1 MKRMK
6 KIWGVLL
13 ATVLLVTMFSST
25 AFAAISVPKSQTVY
39 LRSKYE
45 RGISYTGIVGIAVD
59 GMTKKQ
65 KITKSSVKSSNTSV
79 IAPTSMYRSASDYS
93 YQYFDNSGNDSS
105 RSSAYSYIDLQAKKP
120 GTATVSFKIGSKT
133 YKTKVTVK
141 NYVNPAATIKIP
153 GVNSGKNIAS
163 KFNSDT
169 YESGKQTKTAKS
181 GKIRVKAASG
191 WKLVRV
197 YIDDNKL
204 NGHGISYW
212 SSKGVSSVSLPIAFA
227 LKAKGKYYY
236 SFTFQNTKNKAELTL
251 TYNTY

>member
-6 KIWGVLL
+6 KVWGVFL
-13 ATVLLVTMFSST
+13 ATVLLVTMFSNT

-39 LRSKYE
+39 LTSKN
-45 RGISYTGIVGIAVD
+45 GTSSVSIPVNGL
-59 GMTKKQ
+59 TKKQ

-79 IAPTSMYRSASDYS
+79 MAPSSFFLRKKTIG
-93 YQYFDNSGNDSS
+93 QYILDV
-105 RSSAYSYIDLQAKKP
+105 APEAHAKKA
-120 GTATVSFKIGSKT
+120 GTSTITFKVGSKS
-133 YKTKVTVK
+133 YKSKVTVK
-141 NYVNPAATIKIP
+141 KYVNPATTIIIP

-163 KFNSDT
+163 KFNSDS

-197 YIDDNKL
+197 FIDDNKL
-204 NGHGISYW
+204 NGQGISYW
-212 SSKGVSSVSLPIAFA
+212 SSKGVSSVSLPMAFA

>member
-6 KIWGVLL
+6 KVWGIFL
-13 ATVLLVTMFSST
+13 ATVLLVTMFSNT
-25 AFAAISVPKSQTVY
+25 AFAAISVPKSQTIY
-39 LRSKYE
+39 LTSKN
-45 RGISYTGIVGIAVD
+45 GTSSVSIPVNGL
-59 GMTKKQ
+59 TKKQ

-79 IAPTSMYRSASDYS
+79 LAPSSLNRNTNEYTTQYINNKSKDYS
-93 YQYFDNSGNDSS
+93 SSYVSSSIYFD
-105 RSSAYSYIDLQAKKP
+105 AKKA
-120 GTATVSFKIGSKT
+120 GTSTITFKVGSKS
-133 YKTKVTVK
+133 YKSKVTVK
-141 NYVNPAATIKIP
+141 KYVNPATTIIVP
-153 GVNSGKNIAS
+153 GVNSGK
-163 KFNSDT
+163 K
-169 YESGKQTKTAKS
+169 TKTAKS

>member
-6 KIWGVLL
+6 KVWGIFL
-13 ATVLLVTMFSST
+13 ATVLLVTMFSNT
-25 AFAAISVPKSQTVY
+25 AFAAISVPKSQTIY
-39 LRSKYE
+39 LTRKNGTSSVSIPVN
-45 RGISYTGIVGIAVD
+45 GL
-59 GMTKKQ
+59 TKKQ

-79 IAPTSMYRSASDYS
+79 LAPSSLNRNTNEYTTQYINNKSKDYS
-93 YQYFDNSGNDSS
+93 SSYVSSSIYFD
-105 RSSAYSYIDLQAKKP
+105 AKKA
-120 GTATVSFKIGSKT
+120 GTSTITFKVGSKS
-133 YKTKVTVK
+133 YKSKVTVK
-141 NYVNPAATIKIP
+141 KYVNPATTIIIP

-163 KFNSDT
+163 KFNSDS
-169 YESGKQTKTAKS
+169 YKSGKHTKTAKS
-181 GKIRVKAASG
+181 GKIRVKAAKG

-197 YIDDNKL
+197 FIDDNKL
-204 NGHGISYW
+204 NGQGISYW